1 MVLFFI
7 AAIVAVLAG
16 IAVITA
22 RNSIHSALF
31 LVVNLFCLAILY
43 LTLNAELLAVLQIVV
58 YAGAIMVLFIFVIT
72 LLNPGREEEADRL
85 GAQRPFA
92 LALGLALLV
101 EVALLLSSPTVRG
114 ELGAFPAAL
123 PFAQQVRAIQDPS
136 ETLGNT
142 QAIGLELFTTYLL
155 PFEAISILL
164 LLAII
169 GAVVLAKRQR
179 EPDPP
184 ANGRVATNGRAATGL
199 PPVRSGGRIRDGE
212 RAAVLTETRE

>member
-1 MVLFFI
+1 MIFFLLI
-7 AAIVAVLAG
+7 AAVAVVAALAM
-16 IAVITA
+16 ILS
-22 RNSIHSALF
+22 RNSVHSALF
-31 LVVNLFCLAILY
+31 LVVTFFCLAILY
-43 LTLNAELLAVLQIVV
+43 LTLNAELLAALQIVV

-92 LALGLALLV
+92 LAFGLALLV
-101 EVALLLSSPTVRG
+101 EVALLLSSPTVRDG
-114 ELGAFPAAL
+114 LGAFPAAL
-123 PFAQQVRAIQDPS
+123 PFAQQVGVIQDPS
-136 ETLGNT
+136 EVLGNT

-164 LLAII
+164 LIAII
-169 GAVVLAKRQR
+169 GAVVLAKRQH
-179 EPDPP
+179 EPDRPTNGRVV
-184 ANGRVATNGRAATGL
+184 ANGRTAEGL